1 MGMGNQIFPLS
12 HVHDKTSTTSLQE
25 KGRLHITEFVT
36 KNYHRD
42 FLISTYAP
50 TGVLCVNCYDD

>member
-1 MGMGNQIFPLS
+1 MEMGNQIFPLS
-12 HVHDKTSTTSLQE
+12 HAHDKTSTTSLQE
-25 KGRLHITEFVT
+25 KDGYTEFVT